1 MEYNILSQLFDY
13 IAINYHS
20 SKDRNYLPTSCEAIR
35 AISYGIICWPMRIF
49 LPRGDNDDEKT
60 ALKFKKLS
68 EREKIDTVQTL
79 G

>member
-1 MEYNILSQLFDY
+1 M
-13 IAINYHS
+13 
-20 SKDRNYLPTSCEAIR
+20 
-35 AISYGIICWPMRIF
+35 GIF